1 MADANWFEDL
11 PEDFEESVRI
21 DREEQT
27 EDENQHREQAIESY
41 HVTADSQRF
50 LEDFVNRLLGEAED
64 MRTGSNYWLY
74 GYYGSGKSHLL
85 TVLDGLMDTD
95 WLEDQYDDVWTDLVP
110 EATSESDFDELRN
123 RWKRIHSEYHV
134 IPVSVNLLKYQGQ
147 KQRSFSEIV
156 LRHAHQNPTLTGV
169 NDDIST
175 GLSSQLDVA
184 YFEDWYQTTEAW
196 PERQERA
203 ESVVEEVTPTSP
215 QYDWETDRLWTDIQQ
230 YSALSDVTLPE
241 LFEEVTGTRD
251 GYTDLQPSDIDPEEV
266 VSRLESLR
274 EAREEELGEP
284 VKLVLLLDE
293 VSLFIG
299 TDFERLTELQT
310 LAENVNDIGDGD
322 IQLVATA
329 QAKIEDVQPK
339 FAAHGA
345 DFSIVKDRFPHRY
358 QLPSKHVGD
367 IAKRR
372 LFQKSDSGED
382 AVRRIL
388 DNADVKP
395 SESLVY
401 NEIKQNTKPPLDAID
416 EEELVEFYPF
426 LPYHAP
432 LFLEILFNLRRE
444 ANDPAK
450 SIFSGT
456 ARAILALMHGLLDEW
471 VDESEEDQII
481 SVVDFFELIEPELRE
496 ILPKDMRVINGAEE
510 TVGIAN
516 RGDDDDSEIQEFA
529 GIADEVDDEESEI
542 QEFDLDVAKA
552 VLLLQQVHEIVPMN
566 EGNIAVAVMSDLNG
580 QSWIST
586 TNRVE
591 ESLDR
596 LQKFIRPTQEESGP
610 RYRFATQEERLIYD
624 KTEKNETDPDWDDV
638 IETLDEHLWERI
650 TQDLSLP
657 ESVPYGESGDEYPV
671 SYHFE
676 LDGTTFDTG
685 IVSESGLDIDVA
697 IQGVRPDANSDQTEE
712 DTLYWEI
719 DTDGLQDLRKR
730 LVEWWALRDAIATRD
745 VPPAVE
751 RDLEQRAS
759 AVRSKLTSAMASGSY
774 TVKDRTD
781 ISGLSKAVQV
791 AVDVAYPDDFHPMML
806 QIDESRLRELR
817 ELDSDA
823 PLPAWA
829 RTIQVPSSNQNES
842 QGKQTIQRNV
852 LSLTGRQLKDRD
864 EGLNMNTVLD
874 GIVEQKP
881 FYDEARSALRAIIWG
896 FCREGRLVPIDED
909 GTTLPDETVLDLDS
923 RSTTRLKL
931 LPRKP
936 LGKLL
941 EDGGFKETTET
952 VADGLINLQ
961 DANRKIRSKLTGLRE
976 DVTLVV
982 DTDVRTDEVTSLL
995 EAFVDELSERIE
1007 AATER
1012 LSTVKSQ
1019 DDGIED
1025 VIGETNEA
1033 QEWIEE
1039 VADVWNRRLSTLQRL
1054 DAVLTIGD
1062 GQFEWIDEEA
1072 HNSIEAR
1079 SSAVSSFDSEWWTT
1093 DGWSTFSGELVP
1105 ELAPVLEQSWESF
1118 VDERGLRELVDRIE
1132 EHPWVLPA
1140 TDLPAGVHIAFE
1152 GEYITPMRQLQQ
1164 WYETI
1169 ENAITTLSDDAD
1181 TDEIVDVTD
1190 DVAQLEPLADA
1201 VECDPVELDARL
1213 DELSSIVGDRTPDD
1227 IDQIGIVPDDRQKLN
1242 RRLERLVEQQ
1252 DLEIEETDEGVIIR

>member
-1 MADANWFEDL
+1 MTDPTWFEDL

-21 DREEQT
+21 DREDQSAEG
-27 EDENQHREQAIESY
+27 NRHRRQAIESY
-41 HVTADSQRF
+41 HVTEDSQRF
-50 LEDFVNRLLGEAED
+50 FEDFVNRLLDETED

-85 TVLDGLMDTD
+85 TVLDGLMDTQ
-95 WLEDQYDDVWTDLVP
+95 WLRSRYDEVWTDLVP
-110 EATSESDFDELRN
+110 DTPAETNLNELRD
-123 RWKRIHSEYHV
+123 RWERIHSDYHV

-156 LRHAHQNPTLTGV
+156 LRHAHQNPILTGV
-169 NDDIST
+169 DDDVST

-184 YFEDWYQTTEAW
+184 YFEDWYQTTDAW
-196 PERQERA
+196 SERQDRA
-203 ESVVEEVTPTSP
+203 SSVIEGVTPRSG
-215 QYDWETDRLWTDIQQ
+215 QYEWEEAELWTDIQR
-230 YSALSDVTLPE
+230 YSGLSDVVLPS
-241 LFEEVTGTRD
+241 LFEEVTGTPD

-266 VSRLESLR
+266 VTRLESLR
-274 EAREEELGEP
+274 KAREEELEES

-310 LAENVNDIGDGD
+310 LAENVDDIGNGD

-372 LFQKSDSGED
+372 LFQKSDTGED
-382 AVRRIL
+382 AVRGIL
-388 DNADVKP
+388 DNASVKP

-416 EEELVEFYPF
+416 KKELVEFYPF

-456 ARAILALMHGLLDEW
+456 ARAILALMHGLLKDW
-471 VDESEEDQII
+471 VEESEKDQIV
-481 SVVDFFELIEPELRE
+481 SLVDFFELIEPELRE
-496 ILPKDMRVINGAEE
+496 ILPQDMRVVEGAEE
-510 TVGIAN
+510 TT
-516 RGDDDDSEIQEFA
+516 
-529 GIADEVDDEESEI
+529 GIADEVADEESEV

-552 VLLLQQVHEIVPMN
+552 VLLLQHVHEIVPLN
-566 EGNIAVAVMSDLNG
+566 EGNIAVAVMDDLNG

-596 LQKFIRPTQEESGP
+596 LQKFIRPMQDESGP
-610 RYRFATQEERLIYD
+610 RYRFATQEERLIY
-624 KTEKNETDPDWDDV
+624 NETEENEADPDWDQIV
-638 IETLDEHLWERI
+638 ETLDEHLWERL

-657 ESVPYGESGDEYPV
+657 ESVPYSEAGDEYPV
-671 SYHFE
+671 SYHFQF
-676 LDGTTFDTG
+676 DGTAFETSIEAEG
-685 IVSESGLDIDVA
+685 GLDVDVA
-697 IQGVRPDANSDQTEE
+697 IQGVRPDTEPGQTDE

-730 LVEWWALRDAIATRD
+730 LIEWWALRDAIASRD
-745 VPPAVE
+745 APPAVE
-751 RDLEQRAS
+751 RDLEQRGS
-759 AVRSKLTSAMASGSY
+759 AVRSKLTSAMMSGSY

-781 ISGLSKAVQV
+781 IGGLSKAVQV
-791 AVDVAYPDDFHPMML
+791 AVDVTYPDDFHPMML
-806 QIDESRLRELR
+806 QVDESRLRELC
-817 ELDSDA
+817 ELDSDS

-829 RTIQVPSSNQNES
+829 RTIQVPSSNQNGG

-852 LSLTGRQLKDRD
+852 MSLTGRQLKDRD

-874 GIVEQKP
+874 GIVDKKP
-881 FYDEARSALRAIIWG
+881 FYEEARPALCAIIWG
-896 FCREGRLVPIDED
+896 FCREGRLLPVDED
-909 GTTLPDETVLDLDS
+909 GNTLADEAVLDLDS
-923 RSTTRLKL
+923 LSTTRLKL

-941 EDGGFKETTET
+941 EEGGFKETTDT

-961 DANRKIRSKLTGLRE
+961 EGNQQIRSKLTGLRE
-976 DVTLVV
+976 DVSLVV
-982 DTDVRTDEVTSLL
+982 DTDIRTEEVTALL
-995 EAFVDELSERIE
+995 EMFVDELSVRID
-1007 AATER
+1007 AVDDR
-1012 LSTVKSQ
+1012 LSIVKSQ

-1025 VIGETNEA
+1025 VIDETNEA
-1033 QEWIEE
+1033 QEWVEE
-1039 VADVWNRRLSTLQRL
+1039 VIDVWNRRLSTLQQL
-1054 DAVLTIGD
+1054 DAVLTIGNS
-1062 GQFEWIDEEA
+1062 QFDWVDEDA
-1072 HNSIEAR
+1072 QSSIESR
-1079 SSAVSSFDSEWWTT
+1079 SSAVSSFDGEWWTT
-1093 DGWSTFSGELVP
+1093 DGWSAFFGELDHDVVP
-1105 ELAPVLEQSWESF
+1105 DLEQSWEAF
-1118 VDERGLRELVDRIE
+1118 VNERGLRELVNRVE

-1152 GEYITPMRQLQQ
+1152 REYITPMRHLQQ
-1164 WYETI
+1164 WYGTI
-1169 ENAITTLSDDAD
+1169 EDAIATLSQDAD
-1181 TDEIVDVTD
+1181 ADEIVEATE
-1190 DVAQLEPLADA
+1190 DVAQLAPLARA
-1201 VECDPVELDARL
+1201 VEYDPTKLDARL
-1213 DELSSIVGDRTPDD
+1213 DQLSSIVGDRTPDD
-1227 IDQIGIVPDDRQKLN
+1227 VDQIGVVPDDRQKLD
-1242 RRLERLVEQQ
+1242 RRLERLVEHQE
-1252 DLEIEETDEGVIIR
+1252 LEIEETDAGVIIR

>member
-1 MADANWFEDL
+1 MTDTTWFEDL

-21 DREEQT
+21 DRDDQSA
-27 EDENQHREQAIESY
+27 DENQHRKQAIESY

-50 LEDFVNRLLGEAED
+50 LEDFINRLLGEAED

-85 TVLDGLMDTD
+85 TVLDGLLDTQ
-95 WLEDQYDDVWTDLVP
+95 WLQNRSDKVWTKLLPDASTNEDLNILQNQW
-110 EATSESDFDELRN
+110 ESV
-123 RWKRIHSEYHV
+123 HSEYHV
-134 IPVSVNLLKYQGQ
+134 IPISVNLLKYQGQ

-156 LRHAHQNPTLTGV
+156 LRHAHQNPILTGV
-169 NDDIST
+169 DDGIST

-184 YFEDWYQTTEAW
+184 YFEDWYRTTEAW
-196 PERQERA
+196 SERQDRA
-203 ESVVEEVTPTSP
+203 ASVVEGVTPKSP
-215 QYDWETDRLWTDIQQ
+215 QYEWEEAELWTDIQQ
-230 YSALSDVTLPE
+230 YSALSDVVLPG

-274 EAREEELGEP
+274 QDREEELGEP

-310 LAENVNDIGDGD
+310 LAENVDAIGDGD

-372 LFQKSDSGED
+372 LFQKSETGED
-382 AVRRIL
+382 AVRRVL
-388 DNADVKP
+388 NNADVKP

-401 NEIKQNTKPPLDAID
+401 NEIKQNKKPSLDSID
-416 EEELVEFYPF
+416 DEELVEFYPF

-456 ARAILALMHGLLDEW
+456 ARAILALMYGLLENW
-471 VDESEEDQII
+471 VDEGEEDNIV
-481 SVVDFFELIEPELRE
+481 SLVDFFELIEPELRE
-496 ILPKDMRVINGAEE
+496 ILPQDMRVIEGAEE
-510 TVGIAN
+510 TT
-516 RGDDDDSEIQEFA
+516 
-529 GIADEVDDEESEI
+529 GIADEVDDDESEI

-552 VLLLQQVHEIVPMN
+552 VLLFRHIHEIVPLN
-566 EGNIAVAVMSDLNG
+566 EGNIAVAVMDDLNG

-596 LQKFIRPTQEESGP
+596 LQKFIRPTQDESGP

-624 KTEKNETDPDWDDV
+624 ETEENEANPDWDEIV
-638 IETLDEHLWERI
+638 KTLDEHLWERL

-671 SYHFE
+671 SYHFQ
-676 LDGTTFDTG
+676 LDTTTFETSIKIEG
-685 IVSESGLDIDVA
+685 GLDIDVA
-697 IQGVRPDANSDQTEE
+697 VQGVHPDADPDQTEK

-719 DTDGLQDLRKR
+719 DTDGLHDLRKR
-730 LVEWWALRDAIATRD
+730 LIEWWALRDAIATRD
-745 VPPAVE
+745 APPAVE
-751 RDLEQRAS
+751 HDLEQRAS
-759 AVRSKLTSAMASGSY
+759 TTRSKLTSAMMSGSY
-774 TVKDRTD
+774 TVKGRTD
-781 ISGLSKAVQV
+781 IGGLSKAVQLT
-791 AVDVAYPDDFHPMML
+791 VDAAYPDDFHPMLL
-806 QIDESRLRELR
+806 QVGESRLRELR
-817 ELDSDA
+817 DLKSDA

-829 RTIQVPSSNQNES
+829 QTIQVPLSNQTS
-842 QGKQTIQRNV
+842 GQGKQTIQRNV
-852 LSLTGRQLKDRD
+852 FTLIRRQLNDRD
-864 EGLNMNTVLD
+864 EGLNMNTVLR
-874 GIVEQKP
+874 GIIERKS
-881 FYDEARSALRAIIWG
+881 FYDEARPALCAIIWG
-896 FCREGRLVPIDED
+896 FCRKGQLVPVDED
-909 GTTLPDETVLDLDS
+909 GNTLADEAVLDLDS
-923 RSTTRLKL
+923 LSTTRLKL
-931 LPRKP
+931 LPQKP

-941 EDGGFKETTET
+941 GEGEFKETTET

-961 DANRKIRSKLTGLRE
+961 EANQQIRSKLTGLRE

-982 DTDVRTDEVTSLL
+982 DTDVRTGEVTSLL
-995 EAFVDELSERIE
+995 TAFADELSERIE
-1007 AATER
+1007 AVDDR
-1012 LSTVKSQ
+1012 LAIVKSQ
-1019 DDGIED
+1019 DDGIEG
-1025 VIGETNEA
+1025 VIDRTNDT

-1039 VADVWNRRLSTLQRL
+1039 VIDVWNRRLSTLQQL
-1054 DAVLTIGD
+1054 DAVLTIGNRR
-1062 GQFEWIDEEA
+1062 FNWVDEDA
-1072 HNSIEAR
+1072 QSAITSR
-1079 SSAVSSFDSEWWTT
+1079 SSAVSSFDGEWWTT
-1093 DGWSTFSGELVP
+1093 DGWSTLSGELVP
-1105 ELAPVLEQSWESF
+1105 DLVPELDRSWNTF
-1118 VDERGLRELVDRIE
+1118 VDERGLGELVDRIK
-1132 EHPWVLPA
+1132 EHPWILPA

-1152 GEYITPMRQLQQ
+1152 GEYITPMRHLQQ

-1169 ENAITTLSDDAD
+1169 ENAIATLSSD
-1181 TDEIVDVTD
+1181 TDSDEVIEVTD

-1201 VECDPVELDARL
+1201 VGYSPTELGSRL
-1213 DELSSIVGDRTPDD
+1213 DELSSIVGNRTPDN

>member
-1 MADANWFEDL
+1 MMVGPTWFDDL
-11 PEDFEESVRI
+11 SEDFEESVRI
-21 DREEQT
+21 DREEQSA
-27 EDENQHREQAIESY
+27 EGNRHRRQAIGSY
-41 HVTADSQRF
+41 HVTEDSQHF
-50 LEDFVNRLLGEAED
+50 FEDFVNRLLGEAED

-85 TVLDGLMDTD
+85 TVLDGLMDTQ
-95 WLEDQYDDVWTDLVP
+95 WLRSCYDDVWTSLVP
-110 EATSESDFDELRN
+110 DTSTESNLNELRG
-123 RWKRIHSEYHV
+123 RWERVHSEYHV

-156 LRHAHQNPTLTGV
+156 LRHAHRNPILTGV
-169 NDDIST
+169 DDGIST

-196 PERQERA
+196 SERQDKA
-203 ESVVEEVTPTSP
+203 ASVVEGVPPRSP
-215 QYDWETDRLWTDIQQ
+215 QYEWEEADLWTDIQQ
-230 YSALSDVTLPE
+230 YSALSDVVLPG
-241 LFEEVTGTRD
+241 LFEDVTGTRD

-266 VSRLESLR
+266 VGRLESLR
-274 EAREEELGEP
+274 RDREEELGEP
-284 VKLVLLLDE
+284 VKLLLLLDE

-310 LAENVNDIGDGD
+310 LAENVDDIGNGD

-329 QAKIEDVQPK
+329 QARIEDVQPK

-372 LFQKSDSGED
+372 LFQKSKTGED

-388 DNADVKP
+388 DDAGVKP
-395 SESLVY
+395 PESLVY

-416 EEELVEFYPF
+416 DEELVECYPF

-456 ARAILALMHGLLDEW
+456 ARAILALMHGLLKDW
-471 VDESEEDQII
+471 VNEGEEDHIV
-481 SVVDFFELIEPELRE
+481 SLVDFFELIEPELRE
-496 ILPKDMRVINGAEE
+496 ILPQDMRVVEGAEE
-510 TVGIAN
+510 TT
-516 RGDDDDSEIQEFA
+516 
-529 GIADEVDDEESEI
+529 GIADEVDDEGSEL
-542 QEFDLDVAKA
+542 QPFDLDVAKA
-552 VLLLQQVHEIVPMN
+552 VLLLQHVHEIVPLN
-566 EGNIAVAVMSDLNG
+566 EGNIAVAVMDDLNG

-591 ESLDR
+591 DSLDR
-596 LQKFIRPTQEESGP
+596 LQKFIRPTQDESGP

-624 KTEKNETDPDWDDV
+624 DTEENEADPDWDDIV
-638 IETLDEHLWERI
+638 ETLDDHLWERI
-650 TQDLSLP
+650 IQDLSLP

-676 LDGTTFDTG
+676 LDGTTFETG
-685 IVSESGLDIDVA
+685 RLSEGGLDIALA
-697 IQGVRPDANSDQTEE
+697 IQGVRPDTDSEQNDE

-745 VPPAVE
+745 APKAVE
-751 RDLEQRAS
+751 RDLEERAD
-759 AVRSKLTSAMASGSY
+759 AVRSKLTSAMMSGSY
-774 TVKDRTD
+774 NVKDRTD
-781 ISGLSKAVQV
+781 IGGLSKAVQ
-791 AVDVAYPDDFHPMML
+791 ATVDVAFPDDFHPMML
-806 QIDESRLRELR
+806 QVDESRLRELG

-823 PLPAWA
+823 PLPTWA
-829 RTIQVPSSNQNES
+829 RTIQVPSSNQNGN

-852 LSLTGRQLKDRD
+852 MSLTGRQLKDRD

-874 GIVEQKP
+874 GIVDQKP
-881 FYDEARSALRAIIWG
+881 FYDEARPALCAIIWG
-896 FCREGRLVPIDED
+896 FCREGRLLPIDED
-909 GTTLPDETVLDLDS
+909 GNTLEDEAVLDLDS
-923 RSTTRLKL
+923 LSTTRLKL
-931 LPRKP
+931 LPRTN

-941 EDGGFKETTET
+941 EEGGFKKTTET
-952 VADGLINLQ
+952 VADGLIHLQ
-961 DANRKIRSKLTGLRE
+961 EANQQIRSKLTGLRE

-982 DTDVRTDEVTSLL
+982 DTDVRTDEVAELL
-995 EAFVDELSERIE
+995 NTFADELTERIE
-1007 AATER
+1007 ATDDR
-1012 LSTVKSQ
+1012 ISTVKSQ
-1019 DDGIED
+1019 DDGIEG
-1025 VIGETNEA
+1025 VIDRTNDT
-1033 QEWIEE
+1033 QEWVEE
-1039 VADVWNRRLSTLQRL
+1039 VIDVWNRRLSTLQQL
-1054 DAVLTIGD
+1054 DAVLTIGNCR
-1062 GQFEWIDEEA
+1062 FSWVDEDA
-1072 HNSIEAR
+1072 QSAIASR
-1079 SSAVSSFDSEWWTT
+1079 SSAVSSFDGEWWTT
-1093 DGWSTFSGELVP
+1093 DGWSTLSGALVP
-1105 ELAPVLEQSWESF
+1105 DLAPEFDRSWNAF
-1118 VDERGLRELVDRIE
+1118 VDERGLGELVNRIE
-1132 EHPWVLPA
+1132 EHHWVLQA

-1152 GEYITPMRQLQQ
+1152 GEYITPMRRLQQ

-1169 ENAITTLSDDAD
+1169 ENAITMLSSDAD
-1181 TDEIVDVTD
+1181 SDEVVEVTD
-1190 DVAQLEPLADA
+1190 DIAQLEPLGDS
-1201 VECDPVELDARL
+1201 VEYTPTEVRSRL
-1213 DELSSIVGDRTPDD
+1213 DELSSIVGTRTPDG

-1252 DLEIEETDEGVIIR
+1252 ALEIEETDEGVIIR